1 MPPRLSRERTERSKN
16 QKALPVLLPEV
27 RQPPE
32 GLFVFPVDGKAGFC
46 YNNKAVYG

>member
-1 MPPRLSRERTERSKN
+1 MPLRLSRERAERSKKPN
-16 QKALPVLLPEV
+16 ALLVRLSEV

-46 YNNKAVYG
+46 YNN